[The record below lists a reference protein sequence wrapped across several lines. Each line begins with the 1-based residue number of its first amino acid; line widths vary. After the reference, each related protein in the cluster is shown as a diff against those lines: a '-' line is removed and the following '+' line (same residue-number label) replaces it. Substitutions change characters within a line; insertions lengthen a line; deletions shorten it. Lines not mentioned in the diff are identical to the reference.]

1 MGGIKSKVFGETE
14 FKEDK
19 FKNEILK
26 DKQIDRLEAEELQE
40 EKTSNTIEEL
50 SINYKEPQN
59 FQFTSSLST
68 LSTGSFQD
76 LNENCLTVRND
87 NVHLET
93 LKNSELNNNNNN
105 SKSSS
110 HHFPLLD
117 LSLLETKHQ
126 QKIRPYTLFNQNRIN
141 NTKNNIQNK
150 ENNNNNKM
158 ETIPTV
164 TSFQPPNHLQK
175 NQYFRSFRMASR
187 RIFNP
192 NVNNDNKNKQPTSN
206 DSESDK
212 IKKNTMCKST
222 ENMTAFKPQ
231 PKPRASNELNKT
243 ATFIATNNNNN
254 NNITNNAII
263 AQSNL
268 NDSNK
273 NETKLINLDTK
284 IIKLDNL
291 EINNNNNDVIINNN
305 NKSNITTNI
314 LENNNLEKQQSII
327 NKAVPNLKSKSTV
340 DFVQTKHI
348 PFIQTSAT
356 STKLTEAKLA
366 SKNNNRSFRNQN
378 FTSAGYFNS
387 IKKRFS
393 NQLNKETLPET
404 VTNNKETEES
414 NMLNSFDPRNFFC
427 KFYLFISIIKLK
439 IEIERQISKCFY
451 SRKCDW

>member
-26 DKQIDRLEAEELQE
+26 DKQINNQEVEELQEE

-87 NVHLET
+87 NEHLET
-93 LKNSELNNNNNN
+93 LKISEINNNN

-150 ENNNNNKM
+150 ENNNNSNKM

-192 NVNNDNKNKQPTSN
+192 NVNNDNKNKQPASN
-206 DSESDK
+206 DSVSDK
-212 IKKNTMCKST
+212 IKKNATCKST

-243 ATFIATNNNNN
+243 ATFIANNNN

-291 EINNNNNDVIINNN
+291 EISNNNNYNNDVIINNS

-314 LENNNLEKQQSII
+314 LENNNLEKQQPII

-340 DFVQTKHI
+340 DFLQTKHI

-366 SKNNNRSFRNQN
+366 SKNSNKSFRNQN

-393 NQLNKETLPET
+393 NQLNKETLSET
-404 VTNNKETEES
+404 VNTTNNKETEES
-414 NMLNSFDPRNFFC
+414 NMLNSFDPRNFFVN
-427 KFYLFISIIKLK
+427 FICL
-439 IEIERQISKCFY
+439 
-451 SRKCDW
+451 

>member
-26 DKQIDRLEAEELQE
+26 DKQINNQEVEELQEE

-87 NVHLET
+87 NEHLET
-93 LKNSELNNNNNN
+93 LKNSEINNNNN

-150 ENNNNNKM
+150 ENNNNSNKM

-192 NVNNDNKNKQPTSN
+192 NVNNDNKNKQPASN
-206 DSESDK
+206 DSVSDK
-212 IKKNTMCKST
+212 IKKNAMCKST

-243 ATFIATNNNNN
+243 ATFIANNNN

-291 EINNNNNDVIINNN
+291 EIINNNNDVIINNN
-305 NKSNITTNI
+305 NNSNITTNI
-314 LENNNLEKQQSII
+314 LENNNLEKQQPII

-366 SKNNNRSFRNQN
+366 SKNNNKSFRNQN

-393 NQLNKETLPET
+393 NQLNKETLSET
-404 VTNNKETEES
+404 VNTTNNKETEES
-414 NMLNSFDPRNFFC
+414 NMLNSFDPRNFFVN
-427 KFYLFISIIKLK
+427 FICL
-439 IEIERQISKCFY
+439 
-451 SRKCDW
+451 

>member
-26 DKQIDRLEAEELQE
+26 DKQINNQEVEELQE

-87 NVHLET
+87 NEHLES
-93 LKNSELNNNNNN
+93 LKNSEINNNNNNNNN
-105 SKSSS
+105 SKSS

-150 ENNNNNKM
+150 ENNNNSNKM

-192 NVNNDNKNKQPTSN
+192 NVNNDIKNKQPASN
-206 DSESDK
+206 DSVSDK
-212 IKKNTMCKST
+212 IKKNAICKST

-243 ATFIATNNNNN
+243 ATFIANNNN
-254 NNITNNAII
+254 NNITNNAVI

-291 EINNNNNDVIINNN
+291 EINNNNDVIINNN

-327 NKAVPNLKSKSTV
+327 HNKAVPNLKSKSTV

-366 SKNNNRSFRNQN
+366 SKNNNKSFRNQN

-393 NQLNKETLPET
+393 NQLNKETLSET
-404 VTNNKETEES
+404 VNTTNNKETEES
-414 NMLNSFDPRNFFC
+414 NMLNSFDPRNFFVN
-427 KFYLFISIIKLK
+427 FICL
-439 IEIERQISKCFY
+439 
-451 SRKCDW
+451 

>member
-150 ENNNNNKM
+150 ENNNNNNNKM

-206 DSESDK
+206 DSESD
-212 IKKNTMCKST
+212 TTDVEHLM
-222 ENMTAFKPQ
+222 
-231 PKPRASNELNKT
+231 NKT
-243 ATFIATNNNNN
+243 FDLNETIEPEDNNNNN
-254 NNITNNAII
+254 NNRNLLKTNSQVDLDMQNKSTSKLVATNQKSTDKNRIPTKIGNTTTATTSSSLPSASKRIGLINSTIKSAKKTTNTSTTNSITTTTTTNTINNAT
-263 AQSNL
+263 
-268 NDSNK
+268 NK
-273 NETKLINLDTK
+273 NIENLKK
-284 IIKLDNL
+284 IDQI
-291 EINNNNNDVIINNN
+291 
-305 NKSNITTNI
+305 
-314 LENNNLEKQQSII
+314 KQQRKPIQQ
-327 NKAVPNLKSKSTV
+327 VKSTKKITEP
-340 DFVQTKHI
+340 VQTPSI
-348 PFIQTSAT
+348 TPTT
-356 STKLTEAKLA
+356 TTTTTTTKG
-366 SKNNNRSFRNQN
+366 N
-378 FTSAGYFNS
+378 
-387 IKKRFS
+387 
-393 NQLNKETLPET
+393 
-404 VTNNKETEES
+404 
-414 NMLNSFDPRNFFC
+414 
-427 KFYLFISIIKLK
+427 
-439 IEIERQISKCFY
+439 
-451 SRKCDW
+451 